1 MSTYESTPMSAKKST
16 TEELFLKMFKGV
28 ILLVMTLTLIATAGA
43 LIFATYQYSQSPKPI
58 EAAKKA
64 PVKSVAIDDFL
75 KTLDSQATPTEV
87 KKTDETLPA
96 PATPI
101 APVKYKEEASKIMG
115 CFQESDKLAGI
126 AAAETTPTAGEDF
139 RRQLQEVADLKSKD
153 RGSPFVTDATK
164 LTCDLMLNPRVIE
177 YRKAQPQAEIFFPI
191 LNFHMNAW
199 DDLKLA
205 ANEFSAKEQAR
216 ISQQEEAEQRRVELS
231 KEAAKLTLA
240 VAAGAFA
247 LFMAIA
253 LSLIVAAIESNL
265 RRISVSLE
273 ALNERQAQEHNP
285 SPTPGLPAPSWP
297 DLNVTFHPT
306 APTPQAS

>member
-1 MSTYESTPMSAKKST
+1 MSTKKSS

-28 ILLVMTLTLIATAGA
+28 ILMVMTLTLLATAGA
-43 LIFATYQYSQSPKPI
+43 LVFAAYQYSQSPKPI
-58 EAAKKA
+58 AAAKKA

-75 KTLDSQATPTEV
+75 KTLDTQTPPTEAT
-87 KKTDETLPA
+87 KADEALPEPTA
-96 PATPI
+96 PP
-101 APVKYKEEASKIMG
+101 APVKYKVEASKIMG

-126 AAAETTPTAGEDF
+126 ALAETTPTAGEDF
-139 RRQLQEVADLKSKD
+139 RRQLQEVADLKSKE
-153 RGSPFVTDATK
+153 RGQPFVTDAAK
-164 LTCDLMLNPRVIE
+164 LTCDLMLNTRVIE
-177 YRKAQPQAEIFFPI
+177 YRKAKPQAEIFFPV

-205 ANEFSAKEQAR
+205 AKEFEANEQAR
-216 ISQQEEAEQRRVELS
+216 VSHQEEAEQQRVALS
-231 KEAAKLTLA
+231 KEAAKFTLI

-273 ALNERQAQEHNP
+273 ALNEGQAKGQNLA
-285 SPTPGLPAPSWP
+285 SPAGQPDPFWP
-297 DLNVTFHPT
+297 DLNVTLQPT
-306 APTPQAS
+306 VPTPQA